1 MCVPA
6 GRLFGSKLPIQ
17 FTEYDPV
24 PPLIVSLAVPSLPPK
39 QLTSVVVV
47 VTVIWFGW
55 LIIIE
60 SLIWHPLTSI
70 TL

>member
-1 MCVPA
+1 MPA

-24 PPLIVSLAVPSLPPK
+24 PPLIVRLAVPSLLPK

-47 VTVIWFGW
+47 VTVI
-55 LIIIE
+55 
-60 SLIWHPLTSI
+60 
-70 TL
+70 